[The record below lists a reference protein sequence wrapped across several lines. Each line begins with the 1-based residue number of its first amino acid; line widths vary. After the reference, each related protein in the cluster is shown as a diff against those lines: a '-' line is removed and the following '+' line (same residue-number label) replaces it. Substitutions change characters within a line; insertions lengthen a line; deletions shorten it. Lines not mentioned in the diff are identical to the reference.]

1 MGEKIVSIS
10 KGAFAFCRWSIA
22 ILVLVALFFKIK
34 WLVIV
39 IFFIFLLS
47 AIFKIQRAPL
57 ILIYSYTIDKIFP
70 SKKEVL
76 NEKAM
81 RFAHSL
87 GTVLSGICVLLIY
100 SPYEFLGWIVV
111 H

>member
-1 MGEKIVSIS
+1 M
-10 KGAFAFCRWSIA
+10 
-22 ILVLVALFFKIK
+22 
-34 WLVIV
+34 
-39 IFFIFLLS
+39 
-47 AIFKIQRAPL
+47 
-57 ILIYSYTIDKIFP
+57 

-100 SPYEFLGWIVV
+100 SPYEFVGWIVV
-111 H
+111 GLFAILKIISAIGFCPASRLYTCATNSNGTCCAFLRKK